1 MGINNFYSNWLTL
14 LANFYSHT
22 DRKYKCYLCQQQQD
36 NNDLNYY
43 TGNLLQFFVWGK
55 ITKFCR
61 AINSIKK
68 LICSYMVAVITH
80 KKLFIM
86 NQNIVNSHLLSIVR
100 QVSSHVWLKWK
111 RWVIR
116 KGSTFKLKAERKKT
130 SENWKTNCKFLQWPL
145 AYRLKED

>member
-14 LANFYSHT
+14 LANFYIS
-22 DRKYKCYLCQQQQD
+22 YQYENKCYLCQQQQD

-68 LICSYMVAVITH
+68 LICSYMIAVIT
-80 KKLFIM
+80 
-86 NQNIVNSHLLSIVR
+86 Q
-100 QVSSHVWLKWK
+100 
-111 RWVIR
+111 
-116 KGSTFKLKAERKKT
+116 KT
-130 SENWKTNCKFLQWPL
+130 IYNESKYSQ
-145 AYRLKED
+145 